1 MKWFPTLNSIPSN
14 LTTNSWFDFKIYKN
28 KKLKKKKQRIDTNIL
43 LTKKLRIYP
52 TNTQHKILQKW
63 FNNVIDVY
71 NITNDY
77 IKKKFLLEINLI
89 LNIKKTLILLK

>member
-14 LTTNSWFDFKIYKN
+14 LKTNSWFDFKIYKN
-28 KKLKKKKQRIDTNIL
+28 KKLNKKKQHVNTNIL

-52 TNTQHKILQKW
+52 TDNQHKILQKW

-77 IKKKFLLEINLI
+77 IKKKNKQRL
-89 LNIKKTLILLK
+89 